1 VERLGGNRA
10 SNRSDT
16 KGLVPKSKMSLLVDI
31 PSSRSIPRLR
41 HNNIVP
47 EFPCSG
53 EVIELEK
60 FSTEQIRVAICTGCG
75 TEFQYLPD
83 STWVKI
89 ILPGMRNP
97 I

>member
-1 VERLGGNRA
+1 MVDL
-10 SNRSDT
+10 
-16 KGLVPKSKMSLLVDI
+16 PKADSV
-31 PSSRSIPRLR
+31 PRLR
-41 HNNIVP
+41 HNDIVT
-47 EFPCSG
+47 EYPCSG

-60 FSTEQIRVAICTGCG
+60 FSTEQIRVAICSACG
-75 TEFQYLPD
+75 TEFQYVPD